1 MTTVHVSLQY
11 HSQYQGKTVEYFKFV
26 HALMN
31 LQIENHFGLMDIFW
45 IILLIHHFK
54 DNMKYDILFLFWWRK
69 GIKVPSPIQCFAF
82 CPKLPFLRNR
92 NPQMQPWNYFPL
104 SCQHSINKDPIGISF
119 RYNHPVGVLVLSVL
133 GLVVWILGYRLI
145 KVNIYVLKRPQLPC
159 FSSLEQS
166 HGQQDTDAG

>member
-1 MTTVHVSLQY
+1 
-11 HSQYQGKTVEYFKFV
+11 
-26 HALMN
+26 
-31 LQIENHFGLMDIFW
+31 MDIFW

-69 GIKVPSPIQCFAF
+69 GNQSAIPNSVFAF
-82 CPKLPFLRNR
+82 CPKLPVLRNH

-104 SCQHSINKDPIGISF
+104 SFQHFINKDPIGTSF